1 MKTLSI
7 IKGSCL
13 TIFSLIL
20 LNCTANPSTENSSDK
35 TLFVGSET
43 KDCTGVVPMKCLQV
57 REKAT
62 DSWENFY
69 SNIEGFT
76 YEPGFEYE
84 LKVRTEK
91 VENVPADRS
100 SVRYI
105 LVRIIDK
112 VKK

>member
-7 IKGSCL
+7 IKRSCL

-20 LNCTANPSTENSSDK
+20 LNCTASPSTENSSEK

-43 KDCTGVVPMKCLQV
+43 KDCTGVAPMKCLQV
-57 REKAT
+57 RENAT
-62 DSWENFY
+62 DSWANFY

-91 VENVPADRS
+91 ISNPPMDGS
-100 SVRYI
+100 SIKYI
-105 LVRIIDK
+105 LVKQVSKI
-112 VKK
+112 KK